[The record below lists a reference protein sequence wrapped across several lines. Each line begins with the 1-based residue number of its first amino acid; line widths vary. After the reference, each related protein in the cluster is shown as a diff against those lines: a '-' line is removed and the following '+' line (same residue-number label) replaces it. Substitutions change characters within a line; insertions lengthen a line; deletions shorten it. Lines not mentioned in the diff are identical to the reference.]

1 MKMESKKLS
10 LHVRQIQNLGQLKY
24 KTEIFSKRTHK
35 ISKILFNLCSY
46 ESLASLESKIRR
58 CPFLIFI
65 IIKNIVLI
73 IITTHAKALKTNSFL
88 NTSVWSVL
96 FSPSRRRLYLC
107 KIFLLLILQKTQ
119 TDQKFPVFKLEAESF
134 WGSFLRIS

>member
-1 MKMESKKLS
+1 VFWPKNLNFMHRFKSAILQKLKNCPNGIFKPVHEIQFFLPNDFFWSIMKMESKKLS

-88 NTSVWSVL
+88 NTSV
-96 FSPSRRRLYLC
+96 
-107 KIFLLLILQKTQ
+107 
-119 TDQKFPVFKLEAESF
+119 
-134 WGSFLRIS
+134 